1 MEMTPLSNH
10 YIQSTINKF
19 YVIGNKVIVN
29 ASVFMDQSQETMS
42 VTVRPTLQKQLS
54 NVIQNRNYNLGLSRL
69 WVDTQANPIPAILGK
84 PSRYLYIYFLYPYMG
99 IDNLVVELVKRE
111 QFFTIQTVYLCKTCP
126 FL

>member
-1 MEMTPLSNH
+1 MDVNYIQINSLMEMTPLSNH

-29 ASVFMDQSQETMS
+29 ASVFMDQSPETVS

-84 PSRYLYIYFLYPYMG
+84 PSRYLYIYIFLKSLHGY
-99 IDNLVVELVKRE
+99 
-111 QFFTIQTVYLCKTCP
+111 
-126 FL
+126 